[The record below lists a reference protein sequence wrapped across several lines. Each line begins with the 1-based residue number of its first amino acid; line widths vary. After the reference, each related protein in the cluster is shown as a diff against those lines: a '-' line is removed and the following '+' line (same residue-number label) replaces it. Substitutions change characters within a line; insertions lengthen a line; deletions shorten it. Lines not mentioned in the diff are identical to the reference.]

1 MARGTT
7 SRRAAHPAPS
17 LAPFAHVDL
26 SRLLRGLGVGSSSE
40 WDERLRL
47 TRLLEFVEGVP
58 PADFASESD
67 LEAVGRE
74 EAEDRLL
81 ERMRAIDIAPFALPA
96 FAVVQRCDSVPS
108 AQGLVTD
115 PVLALALVSR
125 VSGSVFVAHRSP
137 RPGPLLERGTSFR
150 FFAAPATSPGKGEV
164 RP

>member
-1 MARGTT
+1 MARRKTP
-7 SRRAAHPAPS
+7 RRAPTAPS

-26 SRLLRGLGVGSSSE
+26 STLLRELGVGSASD

-47 TRLLEFVEGVP
+47 TRLFEFVEGVA
-58 PADFASESD
+58 PADFARGPD
-67 LEAVGRE
+67 LEGIGRE

-96 FAVVQRCDSVPS
+96 FAVVQRCDSAPS
-108 AQGLVTD
+108 ARDLVTD

-125 VSGSVFVAHRSP
+125 VSGSVFVARRSP

-150 FFAAPATSPGKGEV
+150 FFAAPATPPGKGEV